1 MLESVRLAGTTVSR
15 ATLHNVDYI
24 REKDIRIGDKVLV
37 QKAGD
42 IIPEVLSVVKEKRTG
57 DEKIFEMPDRCPVC
71 GARVYREE
79 GEAAYRCTGSE
90 CEAQLARNII
100 HFASRDAMDIEGMGP
115 AMVEKL
121 LENGLVSSVYDIY
134 TLKAEDVAA
143 LDKMGEKS
151 ASNLISAISKSKEN
165 DLSKLI
171 FALGIRHVG
180 SRNAKILA
188 MKFRTLDKLINATEE
203 EISSVDEI
211 GTVIAQSIANFF
223 NQEQNIELVSNL
235 RSAGLNFECK
245 EFISEG
251 VFSGKTFVLTGTLP
265 TLSRNEASKIITDNG
280 GKVSSSVSK
289 KTDYVLAGEEAG
301 GKLDN
306 ANALGITVISEADLF
321 NLIND

>member
-1 MLESVRLAGTTVSR
+1 MLFRS
-15 ATLHNVDYI
+15 
-24 REKDIRIGDKVLV
+24 
-37 QKAGD
+37 GD

-57 DEKIFEMPDRCPVC
+57 SEKMFEMPDCCPVC

-90 CEAQLARNII
+90 CDAQLARNII

-121 LENGLVSSVYDIY
+121 LENELISSVYDIY
-134 TLKAEDVAA
+134 TLKAEDVAG

-151 ASNLISAISKSKEN
+151 ASNLISAILKSKEN

-188 MKFRTLDKLINATEE
+188 IKFRTLDALISASEE
-203 EISSVDEI
+203 ELSAVDEI
-211 GTVIAQSIANFF
+211 GKIIAKSIVNFF
-223 NQEQNIELVSNL
+223 SQGQNIELINNL

-245 EFISEG
+245 EFVSEG
-251 VFSGKTFVLTGTLP
+251 IFSGKTFVLTGTLP
-265 TLSRNEASKIITDNG
+265 TLTRSEASKIITDNG

-301 GKLDN
+301 SKLDK
-306 ANALGITVISEADLF
+306 ANALGIAVISESDLF
-321 NLIND
+321 NLIKG